1 MKLWKRVEGILP
13 KQSKLISRTLE
24 SLHPG
29 ESVEGLLEAYYR
41 EKMQLIAL
49 ILTMGMVLAF
59 GMEVVGSMDK
69 AVDENGV
76 IQRLNKDQTVML
88 QAQIVL
94 EEENLLGEFELE
106 VGERILIQE
115 EAEESQQQLQ
125 PELSEEEKL
134 LESLEELLEQENE
147 LQKYDEQMKLPE
159 EIEGKEIKWKEKRTH
174 EGILV
179 LGIALLTAGLVFF
192 AKDRDLQSQ
201 LEQRKKEMKREYTVM
216 VNKYALLLEAGL
228 TIRGAFF
235 KICQDSRRENSLK
248 SNPLYEEMHYTC
260 NELKAGISESR
271 AYENLARRIGMPE
284 YAKLCGLLV
293 QNLKKGNTA
302 LIRRMKEEGR
312 EAAEKNLQWRKA
324 QGEEAGTKLLLP
336 MSMMLLMV
344 LVMLLLPAF
353 SGIGLG

>member
-1 MKLWKRVEGILP
+1 MKLWKRVGDILP
-13 KQSKLISRTLE
+13 KQSKQISRILA

-29 ESVEGLLEAYYR
+29 ESVESLLEAYYR
-41 EKMQLIAL
+41 EKLRLIGL
-49 ILTMGMVLAF
+49 ILAMGLVLASC
-59 GMEVVGSMDK
+59 MEVMGVLDK

-76 IQRLNKDQTVML
+76 IQRLDKDQTVML
-88 QAQIVL
+88 QAQIML
-94 EEENLLGEFELE
+94 EEETLLGEFELE

-115 EAEESQQQLQ
+115 EAEQSQQQLQ
-125 PELSEEEKL
+125 PEISEEERFL
-134 LESLEELLEQENE
+134 HSLEELLEQENK
-147 LQKYDEQMKLPE
+147 LQKYDEQMKLPK
-159 EIEGKEIKWKEKRTH
+159 EIEGKEIKWKEKAKH

-179 LGIALLTAGLVFF
+179 FGIALLTAGLVFF
-192 AKDRDLQSQ
+192 AKDRDLQTQ
-201 LEQRKKEMKREYTVM
+201 LEQRKKEMKREYAVM
-216 VNKYALLLEAGL
+216 ISKYALLLEAGL

-235 KICQDSRRENSLK
+235 KIYQDSQKQDFLK
-248 SNPLYEEMHYTC
+248 GNPLYEEMHYTC

-302 LIRRMKEEGR
+302 LIRRMKEEAR
-312 EAAEKNLQWRKA
+312 EATEKNLQWRKA

-353 SGIGLG
+353 SGMGLG